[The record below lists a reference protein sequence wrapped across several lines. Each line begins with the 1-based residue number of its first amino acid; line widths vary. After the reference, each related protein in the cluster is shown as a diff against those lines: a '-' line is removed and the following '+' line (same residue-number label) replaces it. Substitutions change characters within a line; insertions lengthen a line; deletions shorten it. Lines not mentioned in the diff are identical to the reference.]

1 MEDVAGFG
9 IDRVAAAI
17 TDPDVL
23 RLENLDT
30 DLPLPPEAISVTRA
44 ALDDP
49 ISNSWLPFTGDLDL
63 RAAISDHIA
72 HATAS
77 VYDPER
83 EIVVTCGG
91 CEGVLDV
98 LLATIDPGDE
108 VVLTDPIYAGL
119 VNRVR
124 LAGGTPTFAPLT
136 VVDGEWR
143 LDHEALATAITD
155 RTVALLMMSP
165 SMPSGCVLDHD
176 DWAVIATAC
185 REHDLLLIYD
195 AAMEAILFDG
205 RTPVSPLDHEGMA
218 ERTVIVGS
226 MSKAYRMIGWRV
238 GWIAGPHEIVSDAG
252 WVHVYN
258 TTGAVSVARKAATA
272 VLRGPQDH
280 VSEGER
286 GAGAPARRD
295 LRGAARAA
303 PRAAR
308 GRLVVAGRGR
318 RSGRHVGR
326 DARGGRRRDADDRL
340 GRRRGVALRAVR
352 VQRRARRAPRNPQGA
367 ILVTVPSRKF
377 AVHTAP
383 SPTAIPIGS
392 SPVSIGSPTTSPA
405 RGIDPRHRVVAGV
418 RDPHGALAD
427 RDLARVRRRP

>member
-1 MEDVAGFG
+1 MKRAQRMQDVAGFG

-30 DLPLPPEAISVTRA
+30 DLPLPPEALAVTRE

-49 ISNSWLPFTGDLDL
+49 ISNSWLPFTGDMDL
-63 RAAISDHIA
+63 REAISDHIA
-72 HATAS
+72 QRHGRR
-77 VYDPER
+77 YDAAK

-98 LLATIDPGDE
+98 LLATVDPGDE

-136 VVDGEWR
+136 IQDGEWR
-143 LDHEALATAITD
+143 LDHDALKHAITSK
-155 RTVALLMMSP
+155 TTALLMMSP
-165 SMPSGCVLDHD
+165 SMPTGCVLDRD
-176 DWAVIATAC
+176 DWAAVAKAC
-185 REHDLLLIYD
+185 NDHDLLLIYD

-205 RTPVSPLDHEGMA
+205 RAPVSPLDHDGMA

-238 GWIAGPHEIVSDAG
+238 GWIAGPQQIVSDAG

-280 VSEGER
+280 VQHAKAE
-286 GAGAPARRD
+286 
-295 LRGAARAA
+295 LQ
-303 PRAAR
+303 
-308 GRLVVAGRGR
+308 
-318 RSGRHVGR
+318 
-326 DARGGRRRDADDRL
+326 RRRDAIFDALPGQRL
-340 GRRRGVALRAVR
+340 VRPGGGWSLLVEAENPAETSNAMLEAGIAATPMTGWGANVAARYVR
-352 VQRRARRAPRNPQGA
+352 FVFSAEPVERLATLTAR
-367 ILVTVPSRKF
+367 SW
-377 AVHTAP
+377 
-383 SPTAIPIGS
+383 
-392 SPVSIGSPTTSPA
+392 
-405 RGIDPRHRVVAGV
+405 
-418 RDPHGALAD
+418 
-427 RDLARVRRRP
+427 

>member
-1 MEDVAGFG
+1 MKRAQRMENVAGFG
-9 IDRVAAAI
+9 IDQVAAAI

-30 DLPLPPEAISVTRA
+30 DLPLPPEAISVTRT

-49 ISNSWLPFTGDLDL
+49 VSNSWLPFTGDLDL

-72 HATAS
+72 QRHNQT
-77 VYDPER
+77 YDPGR

-124 LAGGTPTFAPLT
+124 LAGGTPTFAPLA
-136 VVDGEWR
+136 VIDGEWR
-143 LDHEALATAITD
+143 LDHEALEHAITD
-155 RTVALLMMSP
+155 RTVALLLMSP

-205 RTPVSPLDHEGMA
+205 RTPVGPLDHEGMS

-280 VSEGER
+280 VS
-286 GAGAPARRD
+286 
-295 LRGAARAA
+295 AANAE
-303 PRAAR
+303 
-308 GRLVVAGRGR
+308 LE
-318 RSGRHVGR
+318 
-326 DARGGRRRDADDRL
+326 RRRDAIFAALPGQRLVRPGGGWSLLVEADDPAATSKAML
-340 GRRRGVALRAVR
+340 QAGVAATPMTGWGADVAARYVRFVFSAEPVERLATLRAR
-352 VQRRARRAPRNPQGA
+352 
-367 ILVTVPSRKF
+367 SW
-377 AVHTAP
+377 
-383 SPTAIPIGS
+383 
-392 SPVSIGSPTTSPA
+392 
-405 RGIDPRHRVVAGV
+405 
-418 RDPHGALAD
+418 
-427 RDLARVRRRP
+427 

>member
-1 MEDVAGFG
+1 MKRAKRMNDVAGFG
-9 IDRVAAAI
+9 IDQVAAAI

-30 DLPLPPEAISVTRA
+30 DLPLPPEARQVTRE

-72 HATAS
+72 ARHGRA
-77 VYDPER
+77 YDPNT

-136 VVDGEWR
+136 VIDGEWR
-143 LDHEALATAITD
+143 LDHEALHHAITD

-176 DWAVIATAC
+176 DWAAIAAAC
-185 REHDLLLIYD
+185 HEHDLFLIYD

-205 RTPVSPLDHEGMA
+205 RTPVGPLDHDGMA

-238 GWIAGPHEIVSDAG
+238 GWISGPPQIVSDAG

-280 VSEGER
+280 VHEANAE
-286 GAGAPARRD
+286 
-295 LRGAARAA
+295 LQ
-303 PRAAR
+303 
-308 GRLVVAGRGR
+308 
-318 RSGRHVGR
+318 
-326 DARGGRRRDADDRL
+326 RRRDAIFDALPEQRLVRPAGGWSLLLEVDDPAATSAAML
-340 GRRRGVALRAVR
+340 AAGVAATPMTGWGAEVAAKHVRFVFSAEPVERLATLRAR
-352 VQRRARRAPRNPQGA
+352 
-367 ILVTVPSRKF
+367 SW
-377 AVHTAP
+377 
-383 SPTAIPIGS
+383 
-392 SPVSIGSPTTSPA
+392 
-405 RGIDPRHRVVAGV
+405 
-418 RDPHGALAD
+418 
-427 RDLARVRRRP
+427 